1 VPEIPLPA
9 DQHHF
14 DTACDDRPYCVIPS
28 HHDVDAIAELA
39 AAIQLGDD
47 DEPQCNVDSAPGEVC
62 YCTHREGCPFAD
74 GEDEPD
80 DDAGYGDDW
89 PPVVTEHAFEEA
101 GLL

>member
-1 VPEIPLPA
+1 VPEIPNPA

-14 DTACDDRPYCVIPS
+14 DTACDDRPFCVIPS
-28 HHDVDAIAELA
+28 HHDVDALAESRLP
-39 AAIQLGDD
+39 D

-74 GEDEPD
+74 GEDAAD
-80 DDAGYGDDW
+80 DDW
-89 PPVVTEHAFEEA
+89 PPGVVTEHAFSEA